1 MKATICVTTVLL
13 VFAFVT
19 VVCGEEEEG
28 HHASATSQNEA
39 GKADETGEHEHAH
52 RGFSPVSLI
61 VPMGIATLSLIA
73 VTVFLGLF
81 RRWSPKLMFKW
92 HKRTGVLALLAGA
105 IHAALVLLL
114 Y

>member
-1 MKATICVTTVLL
+1 MKAAIYVTTVLL

-19 VVCGEEEEG
+19 VVYGEEEEG
-28 HHASATSQNEA
+28 HHASATAQNEA
-39 GKADETGEHEHAH
+39 GKPGETGGHEHAH
-52 RGFSPVSLI
+52 WGFSPVSLI
-61 VPMGIATLSLIA
+61 VPMGIATLSPIA

-81 RRWSPKLMFKW
+81 RRRLPKLMFKW

-105 IHAALVLLL
+105 THAALVLLI